1 MAQLRN
7 VKDTDGRSDMST
19 NHSPRL
25 LGKVTV
31 ITGCGPNING
41 GIAYG
46 FADEGAKVVC
56 VDIRGDYAEACAR
69 GIRGRGGEA
78 VAATCDVS
86 REEQVL
92 AALDTAKGTF
102 GVVDVLINGAV
113 LQIRKGVLHLTAEEF
128 RRQIDVSL
136 IGALLFTKH
145 VAREMINNKTRGSII
160 SIISTEGHQGNPGN
174 VGYGTVKGGLLN
186 FTRSVAMEL
195 APYGIRVNSL
205 SPTGTDPGEGLERAA
220 SWGVTWEA
228 GQGGPPNPDTT
239 SGDQGVPLGKRPS
252 PRHYARGAVFLAS
265 DDAEMIT
272 GFDLRIDAGTVARY
286 WRWNPGAKI
295 SPSNEGL

>member
-1 MAQLRN
+1 MN
-7 VKDTDGRSDMST
+7 TI
-19 NHSPRL
+19 SPRL
-25 LGKVTV
+25 SGKVAL

-56 VDIRGDYAEACAR
+56 VDIRTDYAEGCASA
-69 GIRGRGGEA
+69 IRGRGGQA
-78 VAATCDVS
+78 LAATCDIA

-92 AALDTAKGTF
+92 AALNKTKSAF
-102 GVVDVLINGAV
+102 GVVDILVNGAV
-113 LQIRKGVLHLTAEEF
+113 LQIRKGVLDLTAEEF

-145 VAREMINNKTRGSII
+145 VARDMIKNKTRGSII

-174 VGYGTVKGGLLN
+174 IGYGTVKGGLLN

-195 APYGIRVNSL
+195 APFGIRVNSL
-205 SPTGTDPGEGLERAA
+205 SPTGTDPAEGLERAA
-220 SWGVTWEA
+220 AWGVRWEA
-228 GQGGPPNPDTT
+228 GLGRSPNSDTT

-252 PRHYARGAVFLAS
+252 PRHYAKGAVFLAS

-286 WRWNPGAKI
+286 WRWNPGTRIA
-295 SPSNEGL
+295 SAD

>member
-1 MAQLRN
+1 MNAGLR
-7 VKDTDGRSDMST
+7 
-19 NHSPRL
+19 RL
-25 LGKVTV
+25 EGKITL

-46 FADEGAKVVC
+46 FADEGAKLICADV
-56 VDIRGDYAEACAR
+56 RSDYAEGCAR
-69 GIRGRGGEA
+69 AIREQGGEA
-78 VAATCDVS
+78 VAVTCDVS
-86 REEQVL
+86 HEDEVL
-92 AALDTAKGTF
+92 AALEKARSTF
-102 GVVDVLINGAV
+102 GPIDVLINGAV
-113 LQIRKGVLHLTAEEF
+113 LQIRKGVLDLTAEEF

-145 VAREMINNKTRGSII
+145 VARDMIRNKTRGSII

-195 APYGIRVNSL
+195 APYAIRVNSL
-205 SPTGTDPGEGLERAA
+205 SPTGTDPAEGLERAA
-220 SWGVTWEA
+220 AWGVSWQV
-228 GQGGPPNPDTT
+228 GQGRPPNPDTT

-252 PRHYARGAVFLAS
+252 PRHYAKGAVFLAS

-286 WRWNPGAKI
+286 WRWNPGTKI
-295 SPSNEGL
+295 APTN

>member
-1 MAQLRN
+1 MNTTSR
-7 VKDTDGRSDMST
+7 
-19 NHSPRL
+19 RL
-25 LGKVTV
+25 SGKVAL

-46 FADEGAKVVC
+46 LADEGAKVVC
-56 VDIRGDYAEACAR
+56 IDVRADYAEACAR
-69 GIRGRGGEA
+69 AILQRGGEA

-86 REEQVL
+86 REDQVMATL
-92 AALDTAKGTF
+92 VKARSTF
-102 GVVDVLINGAV
+102 GVVDILINGAV
-113 LQIRKGVLHLTAEEF
+113 LQIRKGVLDLTAEEF
-128 RRQIDVSL
+128 HRQIDVSL

-145 VAREMINNKTRGSII
+145 VARDLIRNNKPGSII
-160 SIISTEGHQGNPGN
+160 SIVSTEGHQGNPGN
-174 VGYGTVKGGLLN
+174 VGYGTVKAGLLN

-205 SPTGTDPGEGLERAA
+205 SPTGTDPAEGLERAA
-220 SWGVTWEA
+220 AWGVTWEA
-228 GQGGPPNPDTT
+228 GQGRPPNTDTT

-252 PRHYARGAVFLAS
+252 PRHYAKGAVFLAS

-286 WRWNPGAKI
+286 WRWNPGTKI
-295 SPSNEGL
+295 APAY

>member
-1 MAQLRN
+1 MN
-7 VKDTDGRSDMST
+7 VT
-19 NHSPRL
+19 SPRL
-25 LGKVTV
+25 SGKIAL

-56 VDIRGDYAEACAR
+56 VDIRADYAEGCAR
-69 GIRGRGGEA
+69 AIRSRGGDA
-78 VAATCDVS
+78 TAATCDVS
-86 REEQVL
+86 REEEVL
-92 AALDTAKGTF
+92 AVLDKAKSTF
-102 GVVDVLINGAV
+102 GVIDILVNGAV
-113 LQIRKGVLHLTAEEF
+113 LQIRKGVLDLTSEEF

-145 VAREMINNKTRGSII
+145 VAREMIKHKTRGSII

-205 SPTGTDPGEGLERAA
+205 SPTGTDPAEGFERAA
-220 SWGVTWEA
+220 AWGVRWEA
-228 GQGGPPNPDTT
+228 GLGRPPNPDTT

-252 PRHYARGAVFLAS
+252 PRHYAKGAVFLAS

-286 WRWNPGAKI
+286 WRWNPGTKI
-295 SPSNEGL
+295 APGD